1 MDIIIALSMA
11 IVLAIVALVIGFW
24 YYIFGNSYARA
35 IDQAIKDME
44 KGITTVITDEKG
56 VSITGSF
63 TVKKYRAEEKSRK
76 FLRNTKTES
85 FVE

>member
-1 MDIIIALSMA
+1 MDVIIALS
-11 IVLAIVALVIGFW
+11 IVFVLAIVAYIIGLW
-24 YYIFGNSYARA
+24 YYIFGNGYARA

-63 TVKKYRAEEKSRK
+63 TVKKYKNEEKS
-76 FLRNTKTES
+76 
-85 FVE
+85 